1 MICLQTPTVKISK
14 KAKAFIEEKK
24 ITDVTFELKEL
35 DVAGCC
41 VGIAKEIETVYR
53 APADASAYRYFL
65 VDGFHIFVSRNIR
78 LLGPLTLTTEGLL
91 WPKRLILDG
100 STVPI

>member
-1 MICLQTPTVKISK
+1 MQSPTVRISK

-24 ITDVTFELKEL
+24 ITDVTFDLKQL

-41 VGIAKEIETVYR
+41 VGVVKEIETAYR
-53 APADASAYRYFL
+53 APADASAYRYFC
-65 VDGFHIFVSRNIR
+65 VDDFHIFVSRKIR
-78 LLGPLTLTTEGLL
+78 LIGPLTLTTEGLL

>member
-1 MICLQTPTVKISK
+1 MQTPTVKISK

-24 ITDVTFELKEL
+24 ITDATFDLQEL

-41 VGIAKEIETVYR
+41 VGVAKEIQTVYR
-53 APADASAYRYFL
+53 APADASGYRYFH
-65 VDGFHIFVSRNIR
+65 VDGFHIFVSRKIR
-78 LLGPLTLTTEGLL
+78 ILGPLTLTTEGLL

-100 STVPI
+100 ATVPI